1 MTNDALPEPGPA
13 RDRMVA
19 EVVGWKWDRLCQV
32 AYTKDG
38 DAGLS
43 PSLRSADALAALLAW
58 KARVK
63 GTVTIIFD
71 SMPDTTY
78 VRLEDPRGAILADA
92 NDDTLPAAATTALL
106 QTKGET

>member
-1 MTNDALPEPGPA
+1 MPEIPEPGPD
-13 RDRMVA
+13 RDRLVA
-19 EVVGWKWDRLCQV
+19 EVVGWEWSDLWGCAV
-32 AYTKDG
+32 DS
-38 DAGLS
+38 AGLARM
-43 PSLRSADALAALLAW
+43 PERDSADALAALLAW